1 MIGPIIMPPTES
13 LWQRTWAVKKDIF
26 TAANLIAVGGRLDD
40 EDETPAT
47 EKTKPRD
54 KNTVEPVFFHALPST
69 FWDETLGAI
78 PLMGVID
85 MCPGDG
91 SLALAAF
98 KRGICYTGLCMPDMH
113 KNQLNAYLEQ
123 RIFHTMSDPNSLIY
137 EPRLVASLQTT
148 PTPKAAATPAAKKK
162 ATPKPKE
169 EGEPHK
175 KKHALRLRTSRTNA
189 AMRTMTSCLVM
200 RSSMII
206 MVCQSC
212 QWEHMTD

>member
-40 EDETPAT
+40 EDETPAI

-69 FWDETLGAI
+69 FWDEILGAI

-85 MCPGDG
+85 MRPGDG

-98 KRGICYTGLCMPDMH
+98 KRGICYTGLCMSDMH
-113 KNQLNAYLEQ
+113 NSQLNAHLER

-162 ATPKPKE
+162 ATPKPK
-169 EGEPHK
+169 G
-175 KKHALRLRTSRTNA
+175 RRRTTKEK
-189 AMRTMTSCLVM
+189 TT
-200 RSSMII
+200 
-206 MVCQSC
+206 
-212 QWEHMTD
+212 H